1 MPVRAGVTA
10 RGGRPSRARMT
21 LPPPVLPEL
30 SAGNRGT
37 RRRAPV
43 SDRPGFSSVTGLSL
57 IGPRRAV
64 ALPESA
70 YYVGIDWGSAE
81 HAVCVLTE
89 SGRVKTE
96 FTITHTGT
104 GFAD

>member
-1 MPVRAGVTA
+1 
-10 RGGRPSRARMT
+10 MT
-21 LPPPVLPEL
+21 LPPPALAEL
-30 SAGNRGT
+30 WTGNRGT

-43 SDRPGFSSVTGLSL
+43 SDRPGTSFVVGLSQ
-57 IGPRRAV
+57 IGARRAV

-89 SGRVKTE
+89 AGRVKTE
-96 FTITHTGT
+96 FAIPYTAVGSP
-104 GFAD
+104 G